1 MVNHEA
7 RLDRVFGALTNP
19 TRRAILCQLEQGG
32 AASVSELAAPSA
44 LKLPTVMKHLDVLE
58 QAGLITRA
66 KTGRTMFVQL
76 APAPMAAASAW
87 LGRYERFWS
96 GSIDRLAEHAEREER
111 RIRKSKK

>member
-19 TRRAILCQLEQGG
+19 TRRAILRQLERGG
-32 AASVSELAAPSA
+32 TASVSALAAPSA
-44 LKLPTVMKHLDVLE
+44 LKLPAVMKHLDVLE
-58 QAGLITRA
+58 HAELITRA

-76 APAPMAAASAW
+76 APAPMAAAMSW

-96 GSIDRLAEHAEREER
+96 GSLDRLAEHAEREER
-111 RIRKSKK
+111 RVRKSKK